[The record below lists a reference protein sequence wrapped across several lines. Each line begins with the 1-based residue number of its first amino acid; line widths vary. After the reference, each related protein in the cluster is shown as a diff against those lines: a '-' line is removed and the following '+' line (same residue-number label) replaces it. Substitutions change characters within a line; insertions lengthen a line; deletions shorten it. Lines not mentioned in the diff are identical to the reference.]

1 MKEDY
6 NNFDFDLVWD
16 EKNQKRERFRRKNQ
30 KDFHSYEGEK
40 DPSYYYSRDDDIKEL
55 KKIISSGEEI
65 KTNDIELVKTITKE
79 NKIKK
84 KVGIYYY
91 NGYILEIKSVENKKI
106 FFIREKDESRIR

>member
-1 MKEDY
+1 M
-6 NNFDFDLVWD
+6 
-16 EKNQKRERFRRKNQ
+16 EKNLKNTQKILEPLSNAMM
-30 KDFHSYEGEK
+30 
-40 DPSYYYSRDDDIKEL
+40 IT
-55 KKIISSGEEI
+55 EI
-65 KTNDIELVKTITKE
+65 NDIELVKTITKE